1 MRKIEKDLLVV
12 PQSLYDNSTRN
23 GKKTNRKRKILMCST
38 SRYKKA
44 YDECYKWNDIQNE
57 LSHIYHNKCVYCEE
71 KITRVNAT
79 NLSGKEEVSHTV
91 EHYRP
96 KSKYGWLAFSWD
108 NLLWCCKKCTDIKDD
123 KFDINNVKVNYSPS
137 FDSKIHCSTKLYNR
151 LERPKMIHPELE
163 DVMNKLIFDT
173 KGNISSHDDRVQ
185 YTIKCCELDRTYLNG
200 KRKKIY
206 DRFFKKLE
214 DAIAQNNQELINSIL
229 LKFKE
234 DSENMDN
241 EFIAFRIW
249 VLNWIVKNFT

>member
-57 LSHIYHNKCVYCEE
+57 LSRIYHNKCVYCEE
-71 KITRVNAT
+71 KITRVNAI
-79 NLSGKEEVSHTV
+79 NLSGKEEISHTV

-108 NLLWCCKKCTDIKDD
+108 NLLWCCKRCTDIKSD
-123 KFDINNVKVNYSPS
+123 KFEIKNQKVNYSKS
-137 FDSKIHCSTKLYNR
+137 FDSKIHNSTKEYNS
-151 LERPKMIHPELE
+151 LEEPKMVHPELE
-163 DVMNKLIFDT
+163 DVMDKLIFDI
-173 KGNISSHDDRVQ
+173 KGNIFSLDDRVQ
-185 YTIKCCELDRTYLNG
+185 YTIDCCGLNRDYLKI
-200 KRKKIY
+200 KRKNIY
-206 DRFFKKLE
+206 DEFLNKIK
-214 DAIAQNNQELINSIL
+214 DALAQKNQELFYSIV
-229 LKFKE
+229 LKFKK

-241 EFIAFRIW
+241 EFIAFC
-249 VLNWIVKNFT
+249 NWIVKNLTHH